1 MKQFLKRR
9 FKLLILALIFFGLL
23 GTATLYLLDPIF
35 ESSITIQVQD
45 DETIDPLTFYGIAG
59 SNKPENRLEAFDKIV
74 FSRTSIEKLVDSLG
88 LGLSSRTEL
97 ETRALVDSLR
107 EKISTKFNQSDLF
120 EITYQSNKADKARDG
135 VRLLANHLIQT
146 RLRLEEKRNRETVKF
161 FENKIKQLES
171 IVDNPQKSQEV
182 ETVPRQATVNSGV
195 LQTRL
200 QNIDNKLMGLE
211 WDVISQEN
219 RLKKLRNF
227 LSLDDQNFSIKTLY
241 SLSLDEVSL
250 GANIIDL
257 LEEYEQMSQQF
268 TENYPPFKS
277 LKKQIVEAVQ
287 RIVPAI
293 ESNLASLK
301 IQQESLNQQRMDV
314 INDMELAFVAAQSQ
328 SSDQSDVSIYQELYD
343 DMKIKLE
350 QARISYKIGDEI
362 TERFTVAEEPSIAE
376 NPIFPDRKFIIS
388 ISLISGVVFG
398 VAFMVMAEM
407 MDTTIRSEKDL
418 KLNKPVIAF
427 LSDGKK

>member
-9 FKLLILALIFFGLL
+9 LKLLILALTFFGLI

-59 SNKPENRLEAFDKIV
+59 NNEPENRVEAFNNIV

-88 LGLSSRTEL
+88 VGRSSRTEA

-107 EKISTKFNQSDLF
+107 EKVSTNLKKPDLF
-120 EITYQSNKADKARDG
+120 EITYQSNRAGEARDG
-135 VRLLANHLIQT
+135 VVLLADHLIET
-146 RLRLEEKRNRETVKF
+146 RLRLEEKRNKETVKF

-171 IVDNPQKSQEV
+171 IVDNPQTPQEV
-182 ETVPRQATVNSGV
+182 EAPPQQATINSGV

-211 WDVISQEN
+211 WDIISQEN
-219 RLKKLRNF
+219 RLDKLKNF
-227 LSLDDQNFSIKTLY
+227 LSLDDQDFSVKTLY
-241 SLSLDEVSL
+241 SLSLDKVSL
-250 GANIIDL
+250 GANIINL
-257 LEEYEQMSQQF
+257 LDDYEQMSQQF
-268 TENYPPFKS
+268 TESYPPLKS

-287 RIVPAI
+287 RIIPAI

-301 IQQESLNQQRMDV
+301 VQQESLNQRRVDV

-328 SSDQSDVSIYQELYD
+328 GRDESDVSIYQELYD

-350 QARISYKIGDEI
+350 QARVSYKIGDEI
-362 TERFTVAEEPSIAE
+362 TERFTVVEEPSIASK
-376 NPIFPDRKFIIS
+376 PIFPDRRFIIS
-388 ISLISGVVFG
+388 ISLLSGIVFG

-418 KLNKPVIAF
+418 KLNKPIIAF
-427 LSDGKK
+427 LSDGK